1 MSIENYKSS
10 DVIMAGGGIAA
21 AAAALRLRSLGHV
34 PRLITLGRVIPQG
47 MEAIPEAAFPLIAEL
62 GLNDAVAQAGGRIVD
77 GFENAWVPT
86 ASVLKPGRWLH
97 IERRAFA
104 VAAIRL
110 ALARGAQISVVKRLP
125 PIPRC
130 CLAAVDATGRSAAWS
145 RPIRRQGNQAADI
158 FEISSTA
165 ERGRIERAP
174 NGWTYRIG
182 STVGVVSTQQRRSA
196 APAGARF
203 LGRRPAFPQWCE
215 NPIEGRRIAVGDAAL
230 AHDPLAGQG
239 IRFALASAFAAA
251 SVIQTWADKGD
262 REAARCFYRSFVAQA
277 RIRHLEF
284 LEQRE
289 LDAAAGNPPL
299 LPERVRFSGRSGLAE
314 LSVDSHI
321 VRGRAIL
328 LDGPTAV
335 RWLGGVDLLQLQ
347 KLARKPIAYAA
358 LLGEIAATGVES
370 GRASAILSWCL
381 RKGVLTSAVTKM
393 RQ

>member
-1 MSIENYKSS
+1 
-10 DVIMAGGGIAA
+10 
-21 AAAALRLRSLGHV
+21 
-34 PRLITLGRVIPQG
+34 
-47 MEAIPEAAFPLIAEL
+47 
-62 GLNDAVAQAGGRIVD
+62 
-77 GFENAWVPT
+77 
-86 ASVLKPGRWLH
+86 
-97 IERRAFA
+97 
-104 VAAIRL
+104 
-110 ALARGAQISVVKRLP
+110 
-125 PIPRC
+125 
-130 CLAAVDATGRSAAWS
+130 
-145 RPIRRQGNQAADI
+145 
-158 FEISSTA
+158 
-165 ERGRIERAP
+165 
-174 NGWTYRIG
+174 
-182 STVGVVSTQQRRSA
+182 
-196 APAGARF
+196 
-203 LGRRPAFPQWCE
+203 
-215 NPIEGRRIAVGDAAL
+215 L

-347 KLARKPIAYAA
+347 KLARKPIASAA